1 MKIKI
6 ILAVL
11 YFVGIPISFAQ
22 DYSKLLPKNSVDS
35 ANFVEKLISLAL
47 NKNPRVEVLQRQ
59 INVSKHN
66 VTLKRY
72 SFLEDISLAA
82 NMNEFTLN
90 PEKYPLASAFF
101 PRYNA
106 GIRITL
112 DQFITI
118 PTETK
123 KAKEENKMAIAT
135 MSGEK
140 IAIKSQV
147 LRLYQNYVT
156 SIELLKIQIK
166 SLENLNPF
174 FKKAEQDFRNGY
186 IKLEEYTDIQDKYYK
201 QSMEKVL
208 SENAMAVAKINLE
221 EIIGTRLEDVR

>member
-1 MKIKI
+1 MTKI
-6 ILAVL
+6 LVVL
-11 YFVGIPISFAQ
+11 YLAGIQICLAQ
-22 DYSKLLPKNSVDS
+22 DYSKLIPKNSIDS
-35 ANFVEKLISLAL
+35 ANFVERLISLAL
-47 NKNPRVEVLQRQ
+47 NKNPRVEILERQ
-59 INVSKHN
+59 IKISKHN

-72 SFLEDISLAA
+72 SFLEDISLAG

-90 PEKYPLASAFF
+90 PEKYPLASTFF

-123 KAKEENKMAIAT
+123 KAKEENKIAIAT

-147 LRLYQNYVT
+147 LRLYQGYIT

-201 QSMEKVL
+201 QSMEKVIA
-208 SENAMAVAKINLE
+208 ENSMAVAKINLE
-221 EIIGTRLEDVR
+221 EIIGIRLEDVK